1 MCGRPDED
9 ARRAPA
15 RSHEGQVPDVS
26 ALLHPA
32 AKTLGRA
39 SFPAMSVLRALLLFA
54 IAAVAAIGGA
64 WLIWLATEGRMAA
77 ALWRP
82 SKQDTPGSSG
92 RAT

>member
-1 MCGRPDED
+1 
-9 ARRAPA
+9 
-15 RSHEGQVPDVS
+15 
-26 ALLHPA
+26 
-32 AKTLGRA
+32 
-39 SFPAMSVLRALLLFA
+39 MSVLRALLLFA

-82 SKQDTPGSSG
+82 SKQDTPGLSV